1 MFMDSLRHPDLVE
14 MAGELRHVI
23 DAVLGAE
30 QAAAAVAHRR
40 LRTLRDVLIE
50 AEDRGQV
57 IAIDTAA
64 GSIDGRPSIGADHV
78 VLGSTVIPLDAISR
92 VRFR

>member
-1 MFMDSLRHPDLVE
+1 MLMDSLRHPDLVE

-30 QAAAAVAHRR
+30 QAAAAVAHPRH
-40 LRTLRDVLIE
+40 RTLRDVLIE
-50 AEDRGQV
+50 AEDRGV
-57 IAIDTAA
+57 VVVVDTST
-64 GSIDGRPSIGADHV
+64 GSPEGRPSVGADHV
-78 VLGSTVIPLDAISR
+78 VVGNSVVPFDSISQ